1 MNPTTLTLEQA
12 IELALSRYNEGKI
25 DEAKTIC
32 NKILEVQP
40 DNQAALNLR
49 DVLIHKKNLSFRP
62 PSFFTKNNPEFLQY
76 NIGDYTYGKPKIL
89 SWDKDTLLKIGRYC
103 SIAEGV
109 VILLGGEHHADWATT
124 YPLNA
129 VFQLTEGQ
137 HYSPPHKSKGDI
149 IIGNDVW
156 IGYQS
161 LILSGVNIGN
171 GAIIGARSVV
181 TKDVPAYSVVGGNP
195 AKHIKWR
202 FEQNMIERLQQIA
215 WWDWN
220 DEKVLKALP
229 YLLSSDIQVFLD
241 KYSERLA

>member
-1 MNPTTLTLEQA
+1 
-12 IELALSRYNEGKI
+12 
-25 DEAKTIC
+25 
-32 NKILEVQP
+32 
-40 DNQAALNLR
+40 
-49 DVLIHKKNLSFRP
+49 
-62 PSFFTKNNPEFLQY
+62 
-76 NIGDYTYGKPKIL
+76 
-89 SWDKDTLLKIGRYC
+89 
-103 SIAEGV
+103 
-109 VILLGGEHHADWATT
+109 
-124 YPLNA
+124 
-129 VFQLTEGQ
+129 
-137 HYSPPHKSKGDI
+137 
-149 IIGNDVW
+149 VW